1 MNTQPV
7 IGISGCLTG
16 SAVRFDG
23 GHKRMGFVMDELAQW
38 VAFKPVC
45 PEMAIGLPFPA
56 RRSARC
62 TPAGE
67 IRMRF
72 SHAPHEDVTEKMA
85 DFSAHPATPG
95 ELSGFIV
102 CAKSPS
108 CGMER
113 VRL

>member
-45 PEMAIGLPFPA
+45 PEMAIGLPVLG
-56 RRSARC
+56 RQW
-62 TPAGE
+62 
-67 IRMRF
+67 
-72 SHAPHEDVTEKMA
+72 
-85 DFSAHPATPG
+85 
-95 ELSGFIV
+95 SGLV
-102 CAKSPS
+102 GTCLRP
-108 CGMER
+108 
-113 VRL
+113 

>member
-45 PEMAIGLPFPA
+45 PEMAIGLPVPA
-56 RRSARC
+56 RRSAWCR
-62 TPAGE
+62 PRSG
-67 IRMRF
+67 R
-72 SHAPHEDVTEKMA
+72 
-85 DFSAHPATPG
+85 SACASATPRTR
-95 ELSGFIV
+95 
-102 CAKSPS
+102 
-108 CGMER
+108 M
-113 VRL
+113 